1 MSWVKQGKAG
11 ENRGVLFCI
20 CTVMMDGF
28 ARNGHI
34 EKDAPRS
41 LVIDIIIEQ
50 GLFQGMKFKPLDLKV
65 QHMEQVHL
73 LMNYSLKGFL
83 VIAI

>member
-28 ARNGHI
+28 ARNGHSEFLLI
-34 EKDAPRS
+34 LFVS
-41 LVIDIIIEQ
+41 LR
-50 GLFQGMKFKPLDLKV
+50 F
-65 QHMEQVHL
+65 
-73 LMNYSLKGFL
+73 SLEFYLCYG
-83 VIAI
+83 V